1 MTAAEKLTAAL
12 VEAGAPSTMIANA
25 RRGYYGDF
33 TSELPLPITQ
43 LVADA
48 GAAGLHDIARRA
60 MNGDF
65 DGE

>member
-1 MTAAEKLTAAL
+1 MTASERLTAAL
-12 VEAGAPSTMIANA
+12 EQAGAPSVMIANA
-25 RRGYYGDF
+25 RRGHYGDF

-48 GAAGLHDIARRA
+48 GAAGLDDIVRRA